1 MAIRRV
7 NPPTGVVWIICL
19 ALYLVALLAHFRI
32 FRVSADFATWAW
44 ILGFGFLL
52 VATRVRRL

>member
-1 MAIRRV
+1 MTRRT
-7 NPPTGVVWIICL
+7 NPPTNVAWLISL
-19 ALYLVALLAHFRI
+19 ALYIIALLAHFRV
-32 FRVSADFATWAW
+32 FHLRSDFATWAW